1 MSVTTTTRLSRL
13 ERLTRT
19 IAEEQRQAEQRRQ
32 YELDQPF
39 RSFLILDP
47 AYRACLR
54 ALHEGHKRRAPKEE
68 IDRLARDVADRERE
82 LRPVFEAQ
90 RAGEVTTCR

>member
-39 RSFLILDP
+39 RSFLLLDP
-47 AYRACLR
+47 AYRAISWKLVS
-54 ALHEGHKRRAPKEE
+54 AMSGKVSGQASTRR
-68 IDRLARDVADRERE
+68 
-82 LRPVFEAQ
+82 RPWSSD
-90 RAGEVTTCR
+90 RAGDGIARPPR